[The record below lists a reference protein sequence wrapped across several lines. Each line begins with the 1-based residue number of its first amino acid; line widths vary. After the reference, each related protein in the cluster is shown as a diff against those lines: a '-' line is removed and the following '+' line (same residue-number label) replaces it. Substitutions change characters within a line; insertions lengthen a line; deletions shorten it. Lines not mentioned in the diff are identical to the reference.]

1 MNKQTVRVGKTDKQN
16 KLIHPDGLLDRR
28 QDGWMEADRPVV
40 SERQISCDTV
50 ALKKTLKGVFIP

>member
-50 ALKKTLKGVFIP
+50 AL